1 MEVTALVQYVVPA
14 LLGLIGGVIGSLVA
28 PWVQWAIE
36 KRRSRMDNRR
46 QLIETWREEV
56 ENFSWT
62 EGDFRLTATY
72 SAIKPHLRDEV
83 RESIQAGEPLTT
95 EDGREVWHKQ
105 MLLDEAAR
113 TEKEWGL
120 V

>member
-1 MEVTALVQYVVPA
+1 VLVQYVIPA
-14 LLGLIGGVIGSLVA
+14 LVGLIGGVIGSLVA
-28 PWVQWAIE
+28 PWVRWAIE
-36 KRRSRMDNRR
+36 ERRSRLNNLRD
-46 QLIETWREEV
+46 LIKTWREEV
-56 ENFSWT
+56 ENYSWD
-62 EGDFRLTATY
+62 EGDFRLTAAY
-72 SAIKPHLRDEV
+72 STIKPHLRDEV
-83 RESIQAGEPLTT
+83 RESIQVGKPLST